1 MTAAACRARDIRCG
15 TGIHVSWEDVR
26 MKVLLRVLI
35 TAIALFV
42 ATAAVPGIQLLAAT
56 TLSKVTTLVVVA
68 LIFGVVNVVLKP
80 VVKTLG
86 CVFYLLTLGLIGLV
100 VNALLL
106 WLTSWVAGKLSE
118 PFHITGFWPAFWGAI
133 IVGVVGW
140 LLSITL
146 GENRHGREPD

>member
-1 MTAAACRARDIRCG
+1 
-15 TGIHVSWEDVR
+15 
-26 MKVLLRVLI
+26 MKVVLRVLI

-42 ATAAVPGIQLLAAT
+42 ATDAVPGIELLAAT

-68 LIFGVVNVVLKP
+68 LIFGVVSAVLRP
-80 VVKTLG
+80 IVKTLG

-146 GENRHGREPD
+146 GANGHDQEPS

>member
-1 MTAAACRARDIRCG
+1 
-15 TGIHVSWEDVR
+15 

-35 TAIALFV
+35 TAAALFV
-42 ATAAVPGIQLLAAT
+42 ATAVVPGIQLLAAT
-56 TLSKVTTLVVVA
+56 TLSKVSTLVVVA
-68 LIFGVVNVVLKP
+68 LIFGVVNAVLKP

-118 PFHITGFWPAFWGAI
+118 PFHVTGFWPAFWGAI

-140 LLSITL
+140 LLSVTL
-146 GENRHGREPD
+146 GENRHRKDAD

>member
-1 MTAAACRARDIRCG
+1 
-15 TGIHVSWEDVR
+15 
-26 MKVLLRVLI
+26 MKVLLRVAI
-35 TAIALFV
+35 TAVALFV
-42 ATAAVPGIQLLAAT
+42 ATAVVPGIQLLAGT

-68 LIFGVVNVVLKP
+68 LIFGVTNTVLKP

-86 CVFYLLTLGLIGLV
+86 CVFYVLTLGLFGLV
-100 VNALLL
+100 VNGLLL

-133 IVGVVGW
+133 IVGLVGW

-146 GENRHGREPD
+146 GENRHHSD

>member
-1 MTAAACRARDIRCG
+1 
-15 TGIHVSWEDVR
+15 

-35 TAIALFV
+35 TAAALFV
-42 ATAAVPGIQLLAAT
+42 ATAVVPGIQLLAAT
-56 TLSKVTTLVVVA
+56 TLSKITTLVVVA
-68 LIFGVVNVVLKP
+68 LIFGVTNAVLKP
-80 VVKTLG
+80 IVKTLG

-146 GENRHGREPD
+146 GENRRGGEPS